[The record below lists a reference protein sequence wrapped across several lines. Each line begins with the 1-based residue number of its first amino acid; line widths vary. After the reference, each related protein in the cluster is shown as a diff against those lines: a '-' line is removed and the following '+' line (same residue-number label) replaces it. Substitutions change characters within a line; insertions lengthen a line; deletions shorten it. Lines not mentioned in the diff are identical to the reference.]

1 MLKNILGLIICGILF
16 LTSGVILARAQNNA
30 QTGVSSVTNAQNVGN
45 KICPVTG
52 DKLSIDTSV
61 TYEYGGK
68 IYNFCC
74 AGCIEEFKKDP
85 VKYIKKIEEEK
96 NSSLSVV
103 NK

>member
-1 MLKNILGLIICGILF
+1 MLKNILGLFICGILF
-16 LTSGVILARAQNNA
+16 LASGIFLVRAEDNA
-30 QTGVSSVTNAQNVGN
+30 QSGVSSVTHTQNVDN
-45 KICPVTG
+45 KVCPVTG
-52 DKLSIDTSV
+52 DKISVDTNV
-61 TYEYGGK
+61 TYEYEGK